1 MIWKNNMKRHSLV
14 RTIYLYIFALL
25 GLVLLIIGSVNFL
38 NMGLKA
44 FVFTQADEES
54 RIFSKQMPIPTIPK
68 IENIQQNMEEGKDIC
83 LSTEEKVSF
92 QNWLTDYNTW
102 EESMSEFDPVTS
114 RRHRDASVNLSLI
127 LIGLPLYLYHWK
139 IIKKETEE
147 KDKDEENED

>member
-1 MIWKNNMKRHSLV
+1 MKKYTLV

-54 RIFSKQMPIPTIPK
+54 RIFSKQIPVPTISK
-68 IENIQQNMEEGKDIC
+68 IENIQENIEEEKEVC
-83 LSTEEKVSF
+83 LSMEEKVIF
-92 QNWLTDYNTW
+92 ENWLADYNNW
-102 EESMSEFDPVTS
+102 KESMSEFDPVTS

-147 KDKDEENED
+147 KEKDDENED

>member
-1 MIWKNNMKRHSLV
+1 MKRYTLV

-54 RIFSKQMPIPTIPK
+54 RIFSKQIPIPTIPK
-68 IENIQQNMEEGKDIC
+68 IENIQQDIEEGKDIC
-83 LSTEEKVSF
+83 FSAEEKISVEG
-92 QNWLTDYNTW
+92 WLADYNNW
-102 EESMSEFDPVTS
+102 EKNMSEFDTVTS
-114 RRHRDASVNLSLI
+114 RRHRDASMNLSLI

-147 KDKDEENED
+147 KEKDEENED

>member
-1 MIWKNNMKRHSLV
+1 MKKYTLV

-44 FVFTQADEES
+44 FIFTQADEES
-54 RIFSKQMPIPTIPK
+54 RIFSKQIPVPTISK
-68 IENIQQNMEEGKDIC
+68 IENIQQYIEEEKEVC
-83 LSTEEKVSF
+83 LSTEEKVIF
-92 QNWLTDYNTW
+92 ENWLTNYNAW
-102 EESMSEFDPVTS
+102 EESMSEFDPITS

-147 KDKDEENED
+147 KDKDEKNED